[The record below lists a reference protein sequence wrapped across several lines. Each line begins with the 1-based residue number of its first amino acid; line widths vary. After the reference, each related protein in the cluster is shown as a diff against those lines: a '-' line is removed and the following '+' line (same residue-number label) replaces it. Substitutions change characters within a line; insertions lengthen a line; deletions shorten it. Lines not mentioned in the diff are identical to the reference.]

1 MDKREFFALANIPA
15 PAGYE
20 SPAAKYLYENYSGLF
35 TETKTDA
42 LGNFIGISRC
52 GRDNAPLL
60 MIDAHMDEVGLI
72 ITSVTDEGFLKFD
85 VLGSP
90 DARTLVNAEVLV
102 LGKENIPGIVCTLPP
117 HVQTASEMEEFSKP
131 KDLSI
136 DIGLTQEEAKKLV
149 SVGDAAVLRATG
161 KELSFGRLTGRAFD
175 NRLCLYAALE
185 AIKKAPSSRNYDIAF
200 VASVREEVGC
210 RGAGAAAFSLAPDA
224 CIVLDVTFG
233 AQPDAPGS
241 GTFALGE
248 GVTLCVGPFTDR
260 KLTNEL
266 FDLAEK
272 LEVKVAPEVYGGST
286 GTNATPVQITREGIP
301 VAVISIPIRNM
312 HTPAEICDPADTD
325 AAIRLLGGYLNN
337 LNGDDLK

>member
-1 MDKREFFALANIPA
+1 MDKTEFFALANIPA

-20 SPAAKYLYENYSGLF
+20 SPLADYLTEKYGSIF
-35 TETKTDA
+35 SETTTDA

-52 GRDNAPLL
+52 GLDNAPLL

-85 VLGSP
+85 ALGSP

-102 LGKENIPGIVCTLPP
+102 LGKEKLSGVVCALPP
-117 HVQTASEMEEFSKP
+117 HLQSASEMENFP
-131 KDLSI
+131 KITELSI
-136 DIGLTQEEAKKLV
+136 DVGLTCVEAKKLV
-149 SVGDAAVLRATG
+149 SVGDCAVLKTEG
-161 KELSFGRLTGRAFD
+161 TELLGGRLTGRAFD

-185 AIKKAPSSRNYDIAF
+185 AAAKAPASRDYDIAL

-210 RGAGAAAFSLAPDA
+210 RGAGAAAFALDPNA

-233 AQPDAPGS
+233 AQPEAPS
-241 GTFALGE
+241 FGTFALGS

-260 KLTNEL
+260 KLTNRL
-266 FDLAEK
+266 FDLADEIG
-272 LEVKVAPEVYGGST
+272 VKVSPEVYGGST
-286 GTNATPVQITREGIP
+286 GTNATPLQITREGIP

-325 AAIRLLGGYLNN
+325 EAVKLLSAYLNTVT
-337 LNGDDLK
+337 GGELK